1 MEESSLPSPE
11 QRVAAS
17 ASGPNR
23 QCTETFGEVDG
34 DRNLSGS
41 EQTLDPALLEIKRKW
56 EL

>member
-1 MEESSLPSPE
+1 MEESSVPSPE
-11 QRVAAS
+11 QRLAAL

-23 QCTETFGEVDG
+23 QCTETFGEDDG
-34 DRNLSGS
+34 DRDPSGS

>member
-1 MEESSLPSPE
+1 MEESSVPSPE
-11 QRVAAS
+11 QKVAAS

-23 QCTETFGEVDG
+23 QCTETFGKDDG

>member
-1 MEESSLPSPE
+1 MEESSVPSPE

-23 QCTETFGEVDG
+23 QCTETFGEDDG
-34 DRNLSGS
+34 DRNS